1 MIRECFPT
9 SVLLGSLES
18 PVVASSDCQPQS
30 VESQTIS
37 ACLCTADLCN
47 DIPGSQDSQAGT
59 ALARIDPTRRP
70 RERERQRER
79 ERERVNCYQCGS
91 LFSDGGNSDCTEFD
105 EADPGQQGLCD
116 PGEVCLL
123 YTWQKSR

>member
-9 SVLLGSLES
+9 SVLLGSLDS
-18 PVVASSDCQPQS
+18 PVVASTECRPQP
-30 VESQTIS
+30 VESESIS

-47 DIPGSQDSQAGT
+47 DLPGRDEASQAVT
-59 ALARIDPTRRP
+59 AVASRRP
-70 RERERQRER
+70 RERH
-79 ERERVNCYQCGS
+79 RVSCYQCGS